1 MVNKRLCAIL
11 FSTILMSSN
20 AFSVEL
26 SDSSELEHQMLLL
39 DKISYHPSLL
49 PLIMQNIDYFNLTP
63 AQQKKLRNWRQTNA
77 PVMLDKMK
85 QIAKGRIEFIDMSLK
100 SDTSEEDLVEK
111 QKQLFRLQE
120 KVLTY
125 KLACRKNI
133 LETFTQEQWEELLF
147 ILAERQ
153 IETIH

>member
-1 MVNKRLCAIL
+1 
-11 FSTILMSSN
+11 MSSN